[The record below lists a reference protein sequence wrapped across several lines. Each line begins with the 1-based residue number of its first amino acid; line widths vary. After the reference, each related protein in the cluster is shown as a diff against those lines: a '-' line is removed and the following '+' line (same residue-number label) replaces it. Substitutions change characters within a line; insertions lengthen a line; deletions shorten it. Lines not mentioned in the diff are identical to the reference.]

1 MRILHIDTERT
12 WRGGENQLRL
22 LLEGLA
28 TTDAECHLAVPPDS
42 SAAARLGRLA
52 QLVTVPMHGGF
63 SPRAAWTLARYC
75 QMHRIE
81 LIDTHSGNAHALALL
96 IKGLVPRLR
105 LVVHRRVDY
114 APSANWFSRRK
125 YLSSKVDRFV
135 AISAAIGAILV
146 DYGVPAARV
155 SVVKSSIR
163 TDGYDDKA
171 RPAAHAALATTYGVD
186 PNLIFI
192 GNASALTAQKGYD
205 TLLDAAAL
213 LRQSGA
219 PFHLFIAGDGELR
232 QSLLKQCARLNLED
246 KTTFLGFIDD
256 VPRFL
261 AGLDILS
268 VPSKFEGLG
277 TILLDGLAAGLA
289 IAASRVGGIPEVI
302 IHGETGLLSTAGD
315 AAGHAANLLQL
326 IRQPQLRQRLN
337 TAGRQ
342 HIAAEFSLAAMV
354 GGNLDVYRE
363 LLGATS

>member
-1 MRILHIDTERT
+1 
-12 WRGGENQLRL
+12 
-22 LLEGLA
+22 
-28 TTDAECHLAVPPDS
+28 
-42 SAAARLGRLA
+42 
-52 QLVTVPMHGGF
+52 
-63 SPRAAWTLARYC
+63 
-75 QMHRIE
+75 
-81 LIDTHSGNAHALALL
+81 
-96 IKGLVPRLR
+96 
-105 LVVHRRVDY
+105 
-114 APSANWFSRRK
+114 
-125 YLSSKVDRFV
+125 
-135 AISAAIGAILV
+135 
-146 DYGVPAARV
+146 
-155 SVVKSSIR
+155 
-163 TDGYDDKA
+163 
-171 RPAAHAALATTYGVD
+171 LATTYGVE

-232 QSLLKQCARLNLED
+232 QSLLKQCAHLNLED